1 MLYCEGQMNKPKLI
15 IGLLIVF
22 TLFLGYFIG
31 KNPTSTAT
39 IKTQVNLPYEQ
50 IKVSGVDSTK
60 QKQVEDFITLFYN
73 HKHDK
78 DTEKLMSLFAVPST
92 PKEQDDLDFIL
103 GKDYETND
111 KPLSRLFS
119 TQGYEHTTSGY
130 FIRDISLV
138 GGDIKVSVDELRTFY
153 SSGEYVGFTA
163 QVSNLTFYLVD
174 ISDGLKI
181 KSYYHQSSQGKFEG
195 FTAY

>member
-130 FIRDISLV
+130 S
-138 GGDIKVSVDELRTFY
+138 
-153 SSGEYVGFTA
+153 YVT
-163 QVSNLTFYLVD
+163 
-174 ISDGLKI
+174 
-181 KSYYHQSSQGKFEG
+181 
-195 FTAY
+195 

>member
-1 MLYCEGQMNKPKLI
+1 MNKAKIIIAICILI
-15 IGLLIVF
+15 TGLF
-22 TLFLGYFIG
+22 GYFIG
-31 KNPTSTAT
+31 KNTPPVSPPVN
-39 IKTQVNLPYEQ
+39 TQVNLPYEQ

-78 DTEKLMSLFAVPST
+78 VTERLMSLFAAPAT
-92 PKEQDDLDFIL
+92 PEEQSDLDFIL
-103 GKDYETND
+103 GKDDKTND

-153 SSGEYVGFTA
+153 SGGEYVGYTA
-163 QVSNLTFYLVD
+163 NVSSLIIELT
-174 ISDGLKI
+174 STSHSWKI
-181 KSYYHQSSQGKFEG
+181 ARYYHKGTSGKYEG

>member
-1 MLYCEGQMNKPKLI
+1 MDTF
-15 IGLLIVF
+15 IVH
-22 TLFLGYFIG
+22 
-31 KNPTSTAT
+31 SR
-39 IKTQVNLPYEQ
+39 
-50 IKVSGVDSTK
+50 
-60 QKQVEDFITLFYN
+60 
-73 HKHDK
+73 
-78 DTEKLMSLFAVPST
+78 
-92 PKEQDDLDFIL
+92 PKEQVDFDFVL
-103 GKDYETND
+103 GKDYQNNE
-111 KPLSRLFS
+111 KPLTRLFS
-119 TQGYEHTTSGY
+119 TLGYDHTTSGY

-181 KSYYHQSSQGKFEG
+181 KSYYHQNAQGKFEG